1 MVEGHKLIGSSLLPP
16 ASSPIAEPDLSD
28 GGEQKRKKKGGGGHK
43 TYSNV
48 SMKEKEKG
56 KNTDNIVIFE

>member
-28 GGEQKRKKKGGGGHK
+28 GGEQKRKKREGGHK